1 MKVISTLDEYIEG
14 LIRIT
19 SEETGI
25 PANEIEVNRDAVKEW
40 FDDGIPPYFCF
51 REEYCSLRFLEIK

>member
-1 MKVISTLDEYIEG
+1 MALIRTLDEYIEA

-25 PANEIEVNRDAVKEW
+25 PINEIKVNRESAKEY
-40 FDDGIPPYFCF
+40 FDDGIPPYYCF
-51 REEYCSLRFLEIK
+51 REEYNV